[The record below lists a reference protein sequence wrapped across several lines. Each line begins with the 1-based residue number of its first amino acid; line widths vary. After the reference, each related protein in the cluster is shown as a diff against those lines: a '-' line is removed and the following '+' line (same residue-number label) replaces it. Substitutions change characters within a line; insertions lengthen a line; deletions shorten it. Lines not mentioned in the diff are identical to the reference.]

1 MVVRKKRWRE
11 IYYVRGY
18 LNSNSELYHENEK
31 EKEKEGNKEKNHA
44 RICVSFITKPSILV
58 IQLHP

>member
-1 MVVRKKRWRE
+1 MVVRKKKWRE
-11 IYYVRGY
+11 IYYVWGY
-18 LNSNSELYHENEK
+18 MNSNSELYHENEK

-44 RICVSFITKPSILV
+44 RICMSFITKPSILV